1 MRMYRSD
8 QVNTKPWVLGSDP
21 AVSEINLENPLD
33 QSESNTGLR
42 GAQRTLHKGPIN
54 SVDRTVK
61 LFEDQVLVCCISSGE
76 GE

>member
-1 MRMYRSD
+1 MDLTKS
-8 QVNTKPWVLGSDP
+8 VNTKPWVLGTDP
-21 AVSEINLENPLD
+21 AVSEINLENPFD

-54 SVDRTVK
+54 SVDRTLDCLKTRSWSAVY
-61 LFEDQVLVCCISSGE
+61 LAGE